1 MPWTVPR
8 PPRERYPV
16 RGVFRLPP
24 VGLRETVL
32 HVLAEAPCLDACVP
46 QATTQPLFAVVRQWK
61 RDSPDQFAELA
72 ALIMNGPRTPVVLV
86 EPEAA

>member
-1 MPWTVPR
+1 MMPWTVPR

-32 HVLAEAPCLDACVP
+32 HVVAEAPCLDGCTP
-46 QATTQPLFAVVRQWK
+46 QSTTQPLFAIVRRWK
-61 RDSPDQFAELA
+61 VDHPEQFAELV
-72 ALIMNGPRTPVVLV
+72 ALIMPTPARKV
-86 EPEAA
+86 A